1 MRRISYLLLIVLLF
15 SYTTVPTASALTDKP
30 KMEEELQSK
39 IKSPPG
45 TKLITNV
52 FIDTELRQALRDISA
67 QAGVNIIADESVQ
80 GWVTADLKDV
90 PLEKALEIVLAGGGY
105 TFRWMGDYYLVGLP
119 DVKNKTFNS
128 LTVTE
133 HIQMKH
139 LDARS
144 VAGLLSD
151 FYSPYIKVDPTN
163 NIISITASREI
174 IDRIKQDILKLDRPK
189 KQVIIESAVVELS
202 ESGSESL
209 EGNFGISLPIG
220 EHGEPTGTAG
230 IEYSYSSGIVFN
242 LDSVQKIWLK
252 LKSLVGEGKAKVR
265 ATPKISTIDGK
276 EASIELGRE
285 EYVIITTG
293 TETTLTRTFQMIKG
307 GITLKIIPKVIESDT
322 SEPDN
327 ILLTIITEVSDV
339 KMGAETPTA
348 LRRIVSTT
356 VRIKDNQSV
365 VIGGLKHESEN
376 EIVEKVPI
384 LGDIPVIGVLFSSKR
399 KVRELSDIVIIL
411 TCRVVNDLETV
422 SR

>member
-1 MRRISYLLLIVLLF
+1 MKKIAYLLLIVILF
-15 SYTTVPTASALTDKP
+15 YYTNVSTAAVSTDKP
-30 KMEEELQSK
+30 EVELQSE
-39 IKSPPG
+39 IKSPPKG
-45 TKLITNV
+45 KLITNV
-52 FIDTELRQALRDISA
+52 FVDTELRQALRDISA
-67 QAGVNIIADESVQ
+67 QAEVNIIADESVQ

-119 DVKNKTFNS
+119 DVKNKTFSS

-139 LDARS
+139 LDVRS

-151 FYSPYIKVDPTN
+151 FYNPYIKVDSAN
-163 NIISITASREI
+163 NIITITASREI

-202 ESGSESL
+202 ETGSESL
-209 EGNFGISLPIG
+209 EGNFGIILPIG
-220 EHGEPTGTAG
+220 EYGEPTGTAG
-230 IEYSYSSGIVFN
+230 LEYSYTSGIVFN
-242 LDSVQKIWLK
+242 LDSAQKIWLK
-252 LKSLVGEGKAKVR
+252 LKALVGEGKAKVR
-265 ATPKISTIDGK
+265 ATPKISTVDGK

-293 TETTLTRTFQMIKG
+293 TETTLTRTFQMIRG
-307 GITLKIIPKVIESDT
+307 GITLKIIPRVIESDT
-322 SEPDN
+322 SEPDS

-339 KMGAETPTA
+339 KMGTETPTA

-376 EIVEKVPI
+376 EVIEKVPI
-384 LGDIPVIGVLFSSKR
+384 LGDLPIIGILFSNKR
-399 KVRELSDIVIIL
+399 KTRELSDIVIIL
-411 TCRVVNDLETV
+411 TCRVVNELETAG
-422 SR
+422 R